1 MTEGEEASEST
12 ADVRCAV
19 AKQYAKTDSSSGT
32 TEVLEHTMIMTS
44 LEHHPFFRAFKSD
57 FVHFLS
63 DRYTEISKQVTGT
76 RFVLS
81 KF

>member
-19 AKQYAKTDSSSGT
+19 AMQYAKTDSSSGT
-32 TEVLEHTMIMTS
+32 TEVLEH
-44 LEHHPFFRAFKSD
+44 HPFFHAFKSD